1 VRSWGRVA
9 RRLELGE
16 RALRRR
22 GCFGARENYYP
33 VLLELASPRSGRPY
47 SRVRPL
53 HRPPAGRKE
62 PPNPIPETHNEH
74 LRRQTLEPCR
84 PCAATTPRATHR
96 PAVAGFWTRG
106 SVHLVVASAAASLA
120 GCRQTANWTSCKL
133 SRAESRERVPAP
145 LQSPLTD
152 SNRRPPPYHER
163 EEGADSCGVA
173 RSSAGS
179 RVSLIAARRRVL
191 HGRATLVR
199 PRKPGCVVRPNAG
212 RARRFRLGL
221 LCSLRATSPR

>member
-1 VRSWGRVA
+1 VRRPRQAQRPQPSPPGLHRRRPRRSAPPKRRVSVRSWGRVA

-133 SRAESRERVPAP
+133 SRAEKSRA
-145 LQSPLTD
+145 S
-152 SNRRPPPYHER
+152 
-163 EEGADSCGVA
+163 SCAFAEPSDGLEP
-173 RSSAGS
+173 STP
-179 RVSLIAARRRVL
+179 SL
-191 HGRATLVR
+191 
-199 PRKPGCVVRPNAG
+199 P
-212 RARRFRLGL
+212 
-221 LCSLRATSPR
+221 